1 MSLTLDVHTLRPLIS
16 DYSRLADD
24 SDWNRFGLLGK
35 EEVDS
40 SLLTP
45 GQKEAVIFVTHIENH
60 TPNYISDYL
69 SRFPIDGG
77 QEISHAIHNREL
89 FHFIIRW
96 GLEED
101 RHAESLA
108 LYQLAAGITPSTDKL
123 LNDMIE
129 ESVKPFTIGF
139 SEPVQVF
146 TYTFLQEKATQLY
159 YQCLAKAVSEPVLA
173 RLLRQLAKDESRH
186 FAFFSKILDAYLD
199 THGERAI
206 DLISQVA
213 HSYRMP
219 LHNTLKDYRRR
230 AILMAREAPG
240 YHRKFPVGVLAE
252 HLEHACESHPTLSVP
267 LRRAAEQMRVGL
279 EIPAHS
285 TSSLN

>member
-1 MSLTLDVHTLRPLIS
+1 MNLTLDVHTLRPLIS
-16 DYSRLADD
+16 DYNRLADD
-24 SDWNRFGLLGK
+24 SDWNRFGLLDK
-35 EEVDS
+35 QEIDS
-40 SLLTP
+40 SLLTQ

-60 TPNYISDYL
+60 TPTYISDYL

-77 QEISHAIHNREL
+77 RELKHSIHNREL

-108 LYQLAAGITPSTDKL
+108 LYQLAAGIAPSTDKL

-129 ESVKPFTIGF
+129 ESIKPFSIGF
-139 SEPVQVF
+139 AEPVQVF

-159 YQCLAKAVSEPVLA
+159 YQCLSKAVSEPVLA
-173 RLLRQLAKDESRH
+173 HLLRQLAKDESRH

-199 THGERAI
+199 AHGERAI
-206 DLISQVA
+206 DLILEVSL
-213 HSYRMP
+213 SYRMP

-230 AILMAREAPG
+230 AILMSREAPG

-252 HLEHACESHPTLSVP
+252 HLEHSAERHPQLSVP
-267 LRRAAEQMRVGL
+267 LHRASARMRAGM
-279 EIPAHS
+279 ESPSPIAN
-285 TSSLN
+285 SLN